1 MEVTC
6 SKCKKTLKIPDEKIP
21 RDQAVKVACPV
32 CKNKILIDLRDS
44 TWEAPEEAPGVT
56 TTMDFGTQ
64 GDGAEEYG
72 EGTSLGFFDENTRLA
87 LVLDNDSE
95 RKTKIR
101 EAVEELGFL
110 FIDSDG
116 TRDAIGKMRFNQFN
130 LIVLAEG
137 FDDQPL
143 EYSPIINSLN
153 HTPMSYRRKT
163 FLALIG
169 DQLQTM
175 DNMMAFAM
183 SANLVIHPE
192 DMDKLPAVLKKG
204 IAENERFY
212 KVFMDCLRETG
223 KD

>member
-21 RDQAVKVACPV
+21 DNQAVKVACPV
-32 CKNKILIDLRDS
+32 CKNKIIIDKR
-44 TWEAPEEAPGVT
+44 EAANEPPEDMSDASM
-56 TTMDFGTQ
+56 TMDFS
-64 GDGAEEYG
+64 G
-72 EGTSLGFFDENTRLA
+72 EGMASEDYDESASLGFFAEDTRLA
-87 LVLDNDSE
+87 LVLDNDAG
-95 RKTKIR
+95 RKLKIR
-101 EAVEELGFL
+101 EAVEELGYT
-110 FIDSDG
+110 FIESEG
-116 TRDAIGKMRFNQFN
+116 TRDAIGKMRFNQFH
-130 LIVLAEG
+130 LIVLVEG

-183 SANLVIHPE
+183 SANLVINPD
-192 DMDKLPAVLKKG
+192 DMEKLSAILKKG